1 MEVIPS
7 MFRNAKKDISDFW
20 VDHKIL
26 TNTSIFTHEG
36 DLDRDFLEVVPHL
49 DEVYWSSRKTKIY
62 AMNMPGVSSIFTSTH
77 F

>member
-20 VDHKIL
+20 VDPKIS

-36 DLDRDFLEVVPHL
+36 DLNRDFLEVAPHL
-49 DEVYWSSRKTKIY
+49 DGVY
-62 AMNMPGVSSIFTSTH
+62 
-77 F
+77 